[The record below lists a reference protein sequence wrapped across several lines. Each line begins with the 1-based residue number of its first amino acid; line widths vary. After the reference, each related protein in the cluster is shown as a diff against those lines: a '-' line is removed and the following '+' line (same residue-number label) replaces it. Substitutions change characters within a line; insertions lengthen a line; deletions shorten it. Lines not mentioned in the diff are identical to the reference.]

1 MSDTNENYRCCDDYP
16 ECDCPP
22 EGMDLSE
29 VPTVNAE
36 PQWGNPEQ
44 QMRIDELEK
53 IVIQKEETI
62 KYLESLINTPTIDN
76 FLSGI
81 IYESAHQVERWKDN
95 VDRESESFNWVFLV
109 GHLATRAA
117 AYHEA
122 GNKEKALHHTI
133 TTAAVCLNWHRFL
146 KGDRDFFPGYNATKY
161 FHGEPFG
168 EKNNEIKPIDNGNS
182 N

>member
-1 MSDTNENYRCCDDYP
+1 MSTNEKYRCCDDYP

-29 VPTVNAE
+29 VPAVNAE

-53 IVIQKEETI
+53 IVAEKDQIIAHYKD
-62 KYLESLINTPTIDN
+62 LINTPLISH
-76 FLSGI
+76 FLQAVKL
-81 IYESAHQVERWKDN
+81 EAAHQVERWKDS

-122 GNKEKALHHTI
+122 ENKEKALHHTI
-133 TTAAVCLNWHRFL
+133 TTAAVCLNWHKFL
-146 KGDRDFFPGYNATKY
+146 VGERNFFPGYNATKY
-161 FHGEPFG
+161 FNGEPF
-168 EKNNEIKPIDNGNS
+168 ENNS
-182 N
+182 NNKDDPEG